1 MRQNQVKWGAILS
14 YILIIFNTLY
24 GLFITPYIL
33 GCIGEGDYGVYKTIS
48 SLTSALMVLDLG
60 IGGTV
65 MRYVAKFKAAKEDEK
80 IPNFIAMN
88 LVQAAI
94 LCGVI
99 GIAAAGIYTTIDNA
113 YAATFTT
120 DQIAKAQDLFIGL
133 IVNMMFHVMENV
145 INGVITGHNRFMFGN
160 GVKVVRLLL
169 RILLVIILLQFFADS
184 LVIVLIDL
192 GVTIVFLLV
201 EVWYIRKKLGVKIKL
216 TKWEKT
222 LFMESG
228 KYTALMFLTS
238 IAAQV
243 NNNLDNVI
251 IGALSG
257 PAFVTVYSFGLLIFG
272 MFEQLSTSI
281 SGVML
286 PTVTNLLAKE
296 DGMGEVENLV
306 VRTGRIQF
314 MLLGAALTGFFCIG
328 KDFIRIWLGEGFDDV
343 YIITLILM
351 APALFELCVNVCL
364 SILRAKNMLSFRT
377 VTLFAST
384 ILNAVVT
391 VLAVRYWSYIG
402 AALGTAASFIVG
414 SLIVMNIYYYK
425 KLGLNM
431 LRIYRRILSGTWIC
445 LLIAGTGLYLFNYVF
460 HGSLW
465 SFAAGV
471 MVFGSLFVTGMWLFG
486 FNQEE
491 RRMLKIGGNKN
502 D

>member
-486 FNQEE
+486 SNQEE